1 MVVVNV
7 NYILTQKES
16 NTDILLLQKVHLLYW
31 CCIGALASGHGGLPH
46 GVHGGLP
53 LASTLFRIVYVQLAI
68 WSRMLLSP

>member
-31 CCIGALASGHGGLPH
+31 CCIGALATGHGGLP
-46 GVHGGLP
+46 LP
-53 LASTLFRIVYVQLAI
+53 QASTSDHLCATC
-68 WSRMLLSP
+68 